1 MINCRYWSK
10 KKLELFAKVEN
21 VGPFHIFWTLSC
33 ADYRFSENFT
43 SFLQDE
49 NITYIFKDGQEE
61 VLINNMT
68 VEDYLNKNSS
78 KHEHIK
84 NNILTATR
92 NFQHRVKTFVKTIIM
107 NKFNPMHVKYY
118 NYRVEFQ
125 MRGQYH
131 IKSKNFVYLI
141 PFFYRKSS
149 CSWCAFPQHPEDCG
163 GAIEERECKI

>member
-1 MINCRYWSK
+1 MIIICRYWSK

-33 ADYRFSENFT
+33 ADYRFGENFT

-49 NITYIFKDGQEE
+49 KITYIFKDGQEE
-61 VLINNMT
+61 VLINGMS
-68 VEDYLNKNSS
+68 VEDYLSKNCS
-78 KHEHIK
+78 KHEYIK

-125 MRGQYH
+125 MRGQYD
-131 IKSKNFVYLI
+131 IKSNNYYNN
-141 PFFYRKSS
+141 FFYRKSP
-149 CSWCAFPQHPEDCG
+149 CSWSAFSQHPKDCG

>member
-1 MINCRYWSK
+1 MIFIYFRYWSK

-21 VGPFHIFWTLSC
+21 LGQFHIFWTLSC

-43 SFLQDE
+43 SFLHDE
-49 NITYIFKDGQEE
+49 QITYVFNDGQEE
-61 VLINNMT
+61 VLINGFSI
-68 VEDYLNKNSS
+68 EDYLNKNSS

-107 NKFNPMHVKYY
+107 NKFSPLKVQYY

-125 MRGQYH
+125 MRGMY
-131 IKSKNFVYLI
+131 IFKLVT
-141 PFFYRKSS
+141 
-149 CSWCAFPQHPEDCG
+149 
-163 GAIEERECKI
+163 